1 MKNYIRILVYTI
13 SVLLIINSCGEET
26 SPEVKT
32 VLYQIPGC
40 KGNSLSKSFNAQLD
54 SCFHYSFAEK
64 LEIEFC
70 VSGNCCPDENRFV
83 TTSKI
88 VNDSIIIAVRDT
100 AQHLCRCICNYII
113 HGEFE
118 SLPLNKYIV
127 KCIMNTENKNDV
139 LYLMEVKK

>member
-1 MKNYIRILVYTI
+1 MKNYIRTFVFIISGILI
-13 SVLLIINSCGEET
+13 FNSCGEET
-26 SPEVKT
+26 SPEIQT

-40 KGNSLSKSFNAQLD
+40 KGNSLSKSFNAQID
-54 SCFHYSFAEK
+54 SCFHYSFKEK

-88 VNDSIIIAVRDT
+88 LNDSITIAIKDT
-100 AQHLCRCICNYII
+100 AENLCRCICNYII

-118 SLPLNKYIV
+118 SLPLDQYKVKCTDGEGKVLYNEIV
-127 KCIMNTENKNDV
+127 KR
-139 LYLMEVKK
+139 